1 MPSGAEEHKKEHKK
15 QDKKE
20 EHKKEHKKQHK
31 KQHENLTDVQE
42 DAESHPPLSPYHE
55 LRVHIHDNSMVSFV
69 SSDMPAGSLHQQR
82 PQNKN
87 SPCLLTMELR
97 VKKLKK
103 PKTFK
108 TLKKPKTFKTLKK
121 PTKLKTLKTLK
132 KPETLEK
139 LKDLKDPKKLEKL
152 EKLENA
158 KKPKNP
164 DVPAPKKR
172 QRPALDYEAPV

>member
-1 MPSGAEEHKKEHKK
+1 M
-15 QDKKE
+15 
-20 EHKKEHKKQHK
+20 
-31 KQHENLTDVQE
+31 
-42 DAESHPPLSPYHE
+42 SPYHE

-103 PKTFK
+103 PKDPKTLK
-108 TLKKPKTFKTLKK
+108 TLKKP
-121 PTKLKTLKTLK
+121 KTLKTLK
-132 KPETLEK
+132 KPETLKTLEKPKK
-139 LKDLKDPKKLEKL
+139 LKDLKDIKDTKTLEKLKDPKKL